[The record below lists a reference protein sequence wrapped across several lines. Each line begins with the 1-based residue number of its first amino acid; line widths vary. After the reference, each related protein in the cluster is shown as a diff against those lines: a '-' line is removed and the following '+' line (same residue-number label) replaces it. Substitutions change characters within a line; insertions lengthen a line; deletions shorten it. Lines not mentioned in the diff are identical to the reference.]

1 MQQYIIR
8 RLLLNF
14 VVIFLVATMVFLA
27 LRIDSSTVVRK
38 RAAGCFGG
46 DRNNPE
52 LYEECIRNTK
62 AELGLDKSIL
72 NQYGNFIWD
81 LAHLDLG
88 HSTFGNKD
96 PISTEIKQRVGASVE
111 LGLLQIVVALAIA
124 MPVGILSAI
133 RQDTWIDYFLRF
145 FSIAL
150 LGIPVFVVAILSI
163 LLLTVYASGTF
174 LPDWFGP
181 QGHYASLTEDPQQNV
196 KNMLAPALVG
206 GLGTGAVMMRF
217 LRSQMLEVL
226 RQDYVRTAWA
236 KGLKERVIIV
246 RHALKNALIPVLTLV
261 GILLGTIVSGN
272 VVLENIFRL
281 PGVGDYIVFKIAQT
295 PDYQAAQGVAI
306 VVPLTLVFVNLLI
319 DVSSGWLAPR
329 IRYTSLS
336 RTRRSPPLPPPTPRS
351 PSWARRL

>member
-8 RLLLNF
+8 RMLLNF
-14 VVIFLVATMVFLA
+14 VVIFLVASMVFLA
-27 LRIDSSTVVRK
+27 LRIDSGTVVRK
-38 RAAGCFGG
+38 RAGSCASGNT
-46 DRNNPE
+46 DPE
-52 LYEECIRNTK
+52 LYAQCIRNTK
-62 AELGLDKSIL
+62 AELGLDKSIP
-72 NQYGNFIWD
+72 NQYGNFILD
-81 LAHLDLG
+81 LARLDLG

-96 PISTEIKQRVGASVE
+96 PISQEIKQRVGASVE
-111 LGLLQIVVALAIA
+111 LGLLQILVALAIA

-181 QGHYASLTEDPQQNV
+181 QGHYASITADPQQNI

-246 RHALKNALIPVLTLV
+246 RHALKNALIPVLTIV
-261 GILLGTIVSGN
+261 GILLGGIVSGN
-272 VVLENIFRL
+272 IVLEFIYRIPGIGFYVVSAASQNPDFPAVQGVVL
-281 PGVGDYIVFKIAQT
+281 V
-295 PDYQAAQGVAI
+295 VA
-306 VVPLTLVFVNLLI
+306 VSLVFINLLI
-319 DVSSGWLAPR
+319 DVAYGWLDPR
-329 IRYTSLS
+329 IRYS
-336 RTRRSPPLPPPTPRS
+336 
-351 PSWARRL
+351 